1 MKKIAC
7 RIIAVMLVLTLA
19 FGFSGC
25 NKKKTEI
32 ENLLTEFEYACNTL
46 DFDAVLNCITPR
58 VSDKIKVGA
67 NILGM
72 LTFQDTD
79 VLFEKLADVLARNS
93 EINGTDFFESV
104 KIDIQEIV
112 EDEEDE
118 DTARV
123 MTYVT
128 YDVAGE
134 ELVREAVFTC
144 EYYAEKWYI
153 SSFTLI

>member
-1 MKKIAC
+1 MKKIAY

-25 NKKKTEI
+25 NKKKTEV

-79 VLFEKLADVLARNS
+79 VLFEKLGDVLARNS

-118 DTARV
+118 DIVRA

-134 ELVREAVFTC
+134 EIVREAVFTC

-153 SSFTLI
+153 SSFTII